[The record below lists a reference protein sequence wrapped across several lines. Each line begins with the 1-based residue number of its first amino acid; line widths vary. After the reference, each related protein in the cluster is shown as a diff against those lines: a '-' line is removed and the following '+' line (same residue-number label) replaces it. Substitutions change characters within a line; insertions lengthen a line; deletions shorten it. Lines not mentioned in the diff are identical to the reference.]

1 MLGLDKVNKEFLILL
16 YENCRESYTPVPLD
30 IIAKLLEFGVDV
42 SELDKIID
50 ERRK

>member
-1 MLGLDKVNKEFLILL
+1 MLDLDKVNKDFLILL
-16 YENCRESYTPVPLD
+16 YENCRERYIPVPLD

-42 SELDKIID
+42 NELDEIID